1 MFIIVNIANLNELS
15 IVISEKVKS
24 EVSKNKEKINIMIL
38 KKYLLTS
45 LLPYVESENR
55 WRFIK
60 TFFGLTWDIKLLIEN
75 LNKVNNFIILIPE
88 LVEKKEP
95 PIITNNKKINEKFFG
110 VSSRET
116 PILDILLINDNKI
129 TLKL

>member
-1 MFIIVNIANLNELS
+1 MFNCSKLKSVKPYIGEFTVFIIVNIANLNELS

-55 WRFIK
+55 
-60 TFFGLTWDIKLLIEN
+60 
-75 LNKVNNFIILIPE
+75 
-88 LVEKKEP
+88 
-95 PIITNNKKINEKFFG
+95 
-110 VSSRET
+110 
-116 PILDILLINDNKI
+116 
-129 TLKL
+129 